1 MSSEYGF
8 VSTHSRRMRRVVRIL
23 LSGSAVLAGGVAMAL
38 IVALPLQPRSDAKP
52 MIGHAETSTPAAT
65 PSQKGGQQVT
75 GTLRR
80 TVGTAQTQNSVY
92 PAAALRTA
100 ATKVPSAA
108 APASSES
115 SRQPS
120 LDRATDHAPPTRS
133 QEPND
138 SQNIELKNN
147 GDTTAQAPL
156 ARLQQTQKNH
166 VGKRSKPRQLVRP
179 SRNERFQRE
188 LVEQNRPRQ
197 ETYSRG
203 LREPRE
209 HRFTMWP
216 FFFNQ

>member
-1 MSSEYGF
+1 MSSEYDF

-23 LSGSAVLAGGVAMAL
+23 LSASAVLAGAVAMAL

-52 MIGHAETSTPAAT
+52 ITGDLGTGTAAAT
-65 PSQKGGQQVT
+65 PSQKGGQQIT

-80 TVGTAQTQNSVY
+80 TVGAAQTQNSLY
-92 PAAALRTA
+92 PATARRTA
-100 ATKVPSAA
+100 ATNVPSAT

-120 LDRATDHAPPTRS
+120 LDRGTAHAPPTRS
-133 QEPND
+133 QDPND
-138 SQNIELKNN
+138 PQNIELKNN
-147 GDTTAQAPL
+147 GNTTAHAPS
-156 ARLQQTQKNH
+156 ARLQQAQKKH
-166 VGKRSKPRQLVRP
+166 AGKRSKPGQLVRP